1 MRKIVP
7 FSMVV
12 PAFRCPASSLPSLST
27 GKPSVVHT
35 LMPVAPGRPVNM
47 FLLTSSICTIAFP
60 LASCPVM
67 TRLSRSNAIRGLLG
81 VWRLTTARGAP
92 RLRRGAQRGGCGGPF
107 RGPPRH
113 PGLMFWFIRHCADHV
128 GGPGAARDQKRLA
141 IDPAIPHLP
150 RGIVASVPG
159 LQQRATKGVSKLTNV
174 HDSLLEKGSATLAIL
189 ALRQGLVRACYRE
202 RAMNT
207 LLWALVLGLAMV
219 MLGAIRDA
227 PAQTPPAPAIE
238 GPIYAVTYV
247 EVLPSS
253 RADGVALLQRYR
265 DATRG
270 EDGNQRCEV
279 LSRIGQ
285 PHQLVLLEV
294 WRDAKAFEAHG
305 KSAASTT
312 MRERIHAIRSAPI
325 DERVHVAVAAGP
337 LQA

>member
-1 MRKIVP
+1 
-7 FSMVV
+7 
-12 PAFRCPASSLPSLST
+12 
-27 GKPSVVHT
+27 
-35 LMPVAPGRPVNM
+35 
-47 FLLTSSICTIAFP
+47 
-60 LASCPVM
+60 
-67 TRLSRSNAIRGLLG
+67 
-81 VWRLTTARGAP
+81 
-92 RLRRGAQRGGCGGPF
+92 
-107 RGPPRH
+107 
-113 PGLMFWFIRHCADHV
+113 
-128 GGPGAARDQKRLA
+128 
-141 IDPAIPHLP
+141 
-150 RGIVASVPG
+150 
-159 LQQRATKGVSKLTNV
+159 
-174 HDSLLEKGSATLAIL
+174 
-189 ALRQGLVRACYRE
+189 
-202 RAMNT
+202 MNT

-238 GPIYAVTYV
+238 GPIYAVTYI

-337 LQA
+337 LQPGPAGDTVYVVTHVDVIPPRKDDGLAAVRLLAEASRPSPGNVRYEVVQQTNRPNHFTVVEVWKDARAVETHAMAEATRRFRDALGPMSGALYDERMFRAVD